1 MSFDKAL
8 FASKDH
14 DWRTPDWLFDE
25 LDHRYRFD
33 LDAAATR
40 LNSKCPEF
48 LTEKDDAL
56 TINWWPGSRVFINPP
71 YGRRVGKFVYK
82 ALEQSRRGR
91 LVVLLT
97 FARTDTS
104 WWQDC
109 VPHAAEVIFIRGRLR
124 FHRGEGK
131 TGAAPAPSAIIVFSP
146 HIGGQPKMTFMDQPH
161 HKANRE

>member
-14 DWRTPDWLFDE
+14 DWRTPDWLFEE
-25 LDHRYRFD
+25 LDQKYRFD
-33 LDAAATR
+33 LDAAASEA
-40 LNSKCPEF
+40 NSKCSQF
-48 LTEKDDAL
+48 LTKEDNAL
-56 TINWWPGSRVFINPP
+56 EMRWWPGSRVFINPP
-71 YGRRVGKFVYK
+71 YGRAVGKFVYK
-82 ALEQSRRGR
+82 SLDQSRCGR

-124 FHRGEGK
+124 FNRGQGK
-131 TGAAPAPSAIIVFSP
+131 SGAAPAPSAIIVFSP
-146 HIGGQPKMTFMDQPH
+146 HVSGPPKITFMDQPH
-161 HKANRE
+161 HRN